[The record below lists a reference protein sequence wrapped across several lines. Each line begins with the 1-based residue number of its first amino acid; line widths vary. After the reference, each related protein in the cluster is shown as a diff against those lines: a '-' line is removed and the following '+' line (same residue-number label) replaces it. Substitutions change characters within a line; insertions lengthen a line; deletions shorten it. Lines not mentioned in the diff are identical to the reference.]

1 MIGPTNALTVTWFR
15 QKKRAV
21 RRAAPDEVGSQPLH
35 AVLKRP
41 SDKHHNSLVRSKK
54 RGLTT
59 GITALEGSMVPN
71 CQPLRATA
79 SEAAKRQTPE
89 RHSGFHK
96 KEGCQRGEDSP
107 MRWFVYNRSLWMMK
121 RPS

>member
-1 MIGPTNALTVTWFR
+1 MIGPTNALTVTWFL

-41 SDKHHNSLVRSKK
+41 SDKLHSSLVRSKK

-59 GITALEGSMVPN
+59 GITALEGSWFQIASRFA
-71 CQPLRATA
+71 QPLAKRPNDKRLSVILDSTKKR
-79 SEAAKRQTPE
+79 AAKEEKTAP
-89 RHSGFHK
+89 
-96 KEGCQRGEDSP
+96 
-107 MRWFVYNRSLWMMK
+107 
-121 RPS
+121 